1 MELHNEN
8 YINIAERSS
17 GKKPSSFGN
26 CEDSTPENI
35 ILYETISKY
44 SAWIENLN

>member
-26 CEDSTPENI
+26 CEDSTAENI
-35 ILYETISKY
+35 LTKLYQ
-44 SAWIENLN
+44 NRVLG